1 MSLYL
6 MADAEYAEFKDL
18 EARSLEIEASKIEAA
33 SQKVEPLKMDRDGD
47 TASITINGMLTP
59 KRIGFLDFFGR
70 AQTVWGDVVSNVRA
84 AESEGIRK
92 LRVFADSGG
101 GIVDGM
107 FETMDAFADSDM
119 EIEGIVT
126 GQAQS
131 AMYMLLSQADTIR
144 STKEY
149 NWIGNIGVKAKLD
162 DGSYV
167 SNTDSPNKV
176 GSTKRE
182 DGSYAI
188 QDSLD
193 DLYAMILPRMARGR
207 GKSVDEIKDK
217 WGQGASMTAKTALSR
232 GMIDMIEPIEKP
244 AGRSGLTKGKSNM
257 DMATLKAEHPDLYS
271 QVFNAGKEAGS
282 AENSEFV
289 NAHLQMAEA
298 SGDYK
303 RAAKD
308 IAEGNGKTFASM
320 SQCQFHHT
328 TVAQKNTLINARG
341 DEAPPELGEGN
352 DPQAEAHDEKD
363 DSEEVRNA
371 YAEAGLEVE
380 L

>member
-1 MSLYL
+1 MSLFL
-6 MADAEYAEFKDL
+6 MADADYAEFKKL

-33 SQKVEPLKMDRDGD
+33 SQKTDHLKMERDGD
-47 TASITINGMLTP
+47 TASIHINGMLTP

-70 AQTVWGDVVSNVRA
+70 PQTVWGDVVSNVQA
-84 AESEGIRK
+84 AESEGIKK

-107 FETMDAFADSDM
+107 FETMDAFADSSM

-131 AMYMLLSQADTIR
+131 AMYMLLSQADTIS
-144 STKEY
+144 STREY

-162 DGSYV
+162 DGTYV

-176 GSTKRE
+176 GSAKRE

-207 GKSVDEIKDK
+207 GKTIDEIKEK

-232 GMIDMIEPIEKP
+232 GMIDMIEPMKKP
-244 AGRSGLTKGKSNM
+244 AGRSGITKGHTKM

-282 AENSEFV
+282 ADFKELAE
-289 NAHLQMAEA
+289 AHISLAEA
-298 SGDYK
+298 SGAMD
-303 RAAKD
+303 RAIED
-308 IAEGNGKTFASM
+308 IKAGTPVGPKVYAFHTAEGIKQ
-320 SQCQFHHT
+320 SQI
-328 TVAQKNTLINARG
+328 KARG
-341 DEAPPELGEGN
+341 DEAPPEVGEG
-352 DPQAEAHDEKD
+352 DDAQAAAHDEKN
-363 DSEEVRNA
+363 DSEDVVKA
-371 YAEAGLEVE
+371 FAEAGLEVE